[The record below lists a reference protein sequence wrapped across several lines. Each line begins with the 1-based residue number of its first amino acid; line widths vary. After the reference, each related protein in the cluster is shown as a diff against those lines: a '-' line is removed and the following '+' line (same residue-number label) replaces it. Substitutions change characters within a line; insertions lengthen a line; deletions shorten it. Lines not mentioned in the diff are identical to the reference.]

1 MDVTYEY
8 IDVFNVTQKFVFYT
22 VNNEKDE
29 VCSGL
34 RVEGLNFDI
43 IFTL

>member
-1 MDVTYEY
+1 MTVTYEY

-22 VNNEKDE
+22 VNNKKYE

-34 RVEGLNFDI
+34 WVEGLIFDI